1 MTGVQTCALPILE
14 ENIGKIKDIEDLIK
28 AYNESNDKFTDMN
41 NFYLSTVNDTEY
53 AWDFINYLETIMP
66 KDMRISSMGI
76 SNGVASIN
84 GACMYKPEV
93 AAFVENL
100 EKHNNIVSVVVTSVT
115 ENAEN
120 MVNFSCKVTFMTDV
134 NMEAAEAESET
145 TLKEED

>member
-1 MTGVQTCALPILE
+1 M
-14 ENIGKIKDIEDLIK
+14 
-28 AYNESNDKFTDMN
+28 
-41 NFYLSTVNDTEY
+41 
-53 AWDFINYLETIMP
+53 
-66 KDMRISSMGI
+66 
-76 SNGVASIN
+76 
-84 GACMYKPEV
+84 
-93 AAFVENL
+93 ENL